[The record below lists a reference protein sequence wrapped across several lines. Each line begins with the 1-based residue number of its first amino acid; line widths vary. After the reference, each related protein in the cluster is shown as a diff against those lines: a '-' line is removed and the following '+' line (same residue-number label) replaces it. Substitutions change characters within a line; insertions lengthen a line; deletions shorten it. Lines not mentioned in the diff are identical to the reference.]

1 MEESLVEESE
11 SGNACTDEAAPA
23 LIAVHP
29 TESSVVVA
37 VGSELRVFDLKEDCA
52 VSPVDD
58 LGGPHHSASIRA
70 ISFSFDGELFVSAG
84 DDKIVK
90 IWKTGSWNCI
100 HTIQSEKRV
109 SAVSISQDS
118 GYVTF
123 ADKFGVVWIMS
134 LKEDRD
140 TKAVPILG
148 HYCSIITSMKFSPDG
163 RFIATADRDH
173 KIRITVFPRNALKG
187 AHEIQSFCLGHT
199 DFVSCLTFVCT
210 QDQSKG
216 FLLSGGGDLT
226 VRLWDYSNGTLLYT
240 CALGNEAGILE
251 ASEIE
256 ENNKTAVTDICASSN
271 GSLIAVAVQSY
282 NGVMLLSCDF
292 SARTLSCVKK
302 VPMEKSYIPTSLALV
317 SSKEH
322 LWTVMGASNLSSSD
336 LSNNKEQLLTRVR
349 IVSFIQKDFSDA
361 CSRDPV
367 LLEDSQVP
375 GGEKLLM
382 QLQGSLDAA
391 TQEAAF
397 AAAAAAVRTSLQN
410 MMIKKQYSVERR
422 ELRKRNRNDKKIKS

>member
-1 MEESLVEESE
+1 MEEVLIEESE
-11 SGNACTDEAAPA
+11 SGNSCTDEAAPA

-37 VGSELRVFDLKEDCA
+37 VGSELRVFDLKGDSA
-52 VSPVDD
+52 VSPLDE

-70 ISFSFDGELFVSAG
+70 ISFSSDGELFASAG
-84 DDKIVK
+84 DDKIIK
-90 IWKTGSWNCI
+90 IWKTDSWNCI
-100 HTIQSEKRV
+100 RTVQSEKKV

-118 GYVTF
+118 QYVTF
-123 ADKFGVVWIMS
+123 ADKFGVVWIVS

-163 RFIATADRDH
+163 RFIATADRDY
-173 KIRITVFPRNALKG
+173 KIRITVFPRSALKG

-199 DFVSCLTFVCT
+199 DFVSCLAFVCS

-226 VRLWDYSNGTLLYT
+226 VRLWDYISGSLLYT
-240 CALGNEAGILE
+240 CALDDKAGILE

-256 ENNKTAVTDICASSN
+256 ENDKRAVTDICASSD
-271 GSLIAVAVQSY
+271 GSLISVAVQGF
-282 NGVMLLSCDF
+282 NGVMLLSCDLV
-292 SARTLSCVKK
+292 AKTLSFVKN
-302 VPMEKSYIPTSLALV
+302 VSMEKSFIPTSLVLV
-317 SSKEH
+317 SSKER
-322 LWTVMGASNLSSSD
+322 LWTVMGASNLTSSD
-336 LSNNKEQLLTRVR
+336 LNNNNQRLLTRVR
-349 IVSFIQKDFSDA
+349 IISFLQKDPLDS
-361 CSRDPV
+361 CSRDPA

-382 QLQGSLDAA
+382 QLQGCLDAA
-391 TQEAAF
+391 AQEAAF